1 MSARKLFCT
10 AAVAAFL
17 AVLTPPAGA
26 VEQSQPDEIDALPFM
41 PAPATQVWATR
52 SLSAQPGQ
60 QPPAQKK

>member
-1 MSARKLFCT
+1 MSLRKLFCT

-17 AVLTPPAGA
+17 VTVTPLTGA
-26 VEQSQPDEIDALPFM
+26 VAQSQPDEIDALPFM

-60 QPPAQKK
+60 